1 MAPYSLSDAF
11 ALLTHTLVYGGV
23 LSKTDLLAEAV
34 SIAQDLV
41 DLESEEP
48 VSPYLAPTTLEREID
63 FALGQPVAHDDL
75 MGLLRRVVETTP
87 RTGSARF
94 FNQLFGGRD
103 DVATAAEVL
112 SVMLNSSMYTFKV
125 AGPHALIERELVQ
138 HMTEKLGWKSGD
150 GTFTPGGSMSNLV
163 AMIVAR
169 NRAFP
174 EARDRGLGATPMAIY
189 TSADSHYS
197 ITKAASVAGIGR
209 DSVRAIGVDPNGRM
223 DVALLR
229 AAIVEDRAAGRLPL
243 MVNATAATTVLGAFD
258 PLPEIGR
265 IASEE
270 GLWFHVDG
278 ALGASIVLSERHGS
292 LLAGIEAADS
302 VTWNAHKLLGVP
314 LICSALLVRDGEVL
328 KENFNQAAT
337 YLFQSD
343 EDDLNLGTKTMQCGR
358 RNDAFKLWAAW
369 KHHGDAGYAA
379 KIDKL
384 FALAAHARD
393 IVVSDP
399 DMVLTQEPPSVTV
412 CFEVKGNDSATIC
425 ESLLHQERAVVGY
438 AEVDGRRVVRLACVN
453 AALDFAD
460 VDAFFDEVREVSSAR
475 SPAVA

>member
-1 MAPYSLSDAF
+1 MSNTGP
-11 ALLTHTLVYGGV
+11 
-23 LSKTDLLAEAV
+23 LAEAFA
-34 SIAQDLV
+34 IAQDLI
-41 DLESEEP
+41 DLEREEP
-48 VSPYLAPTTLEREID
+48 VCSYVAPTTLESEID
-63 FALGQPVAHDDL
+63 FSLGQPVAHGRL
-75 MGLLRRVVETTP
+75 MDLLRSVVETTP

-138 HMTEKLGWKSGD
+138 HMTAKFGWNSGD

-169 NRAFP
+169 NQAFP
-174 EARDRGLGATPMAIY
+174 DARDRGLGATPMTIY
-189 TSADSHYS
+189 TSVDSHYS
-197 ITKAASVAGIGR
+197 ITKAAGLVGIGR
-209 DSVRAIGVDPNGRM
+209 ENVREIAVDARGRM

-229 AAIVEDRAAGRLPL
+229 AAIAEDRASGHRPV

-258 PLPEIGR
+258 PLAEIGEVAR
-265 IASEE
+265 EE

-278 ALGASIVLSERHGS
+278 ALGASIALSERHRS
-292 LLAGIEAADS
+292 LLAGVEAADS

-314 LICSALLVRDGEVL
+314 LICSALLVRDGGVL
-328 KENFNQAAT
+328 ERNFSEAAT
-337 YLFQSD
+337 YLFQGD
-343 EDDLNLGTKTMQCGR
+343 EDELNLGTKTMQCGR

-384 FALAAHARD
+384 FELAAHARD

-399 DMVLTQEPPSVTV
+399 GLILTREPESVTV
-412 CFEVKGNDSATIC
+412 CFEVKGQDSATIC
-425 ESLLHQERAVVGY
+425 ESLLRRDRAVVGF
-438 AEVDGRRVVRLACVN
+438 ALVDGRRVVRLACVN
-453 AALDFAD
+453 AGLDFAD
-460 VDAFFDEVREVSSAR
+460 IEAFFDEVREVSSLE
-475 SPAVA
+475 PAVLA